1 MSALWEWITCGKN
14 MAIETGTWRK
24 MSPREWIYIT
34 SAAAQLHIK
43 FNDRDNVKVAHI
55 TTAGHWYVTKT
66 CLDELVDALT
76 HLREEVYGKR
86 NLP

>member
-1 MSALWEWITCGKN
+1 
-14 MAIETGTWRK
+14 MATETGTWRK

-34 SAAAQLHIK
+34 SASAQLHIK
-43 FNDRDNVKVAHI
+43 FNGKVAHI
-55 TTAGHWYVTKT
+55 TTEGHWYVTKT